1 MSFLMTV
8 SGTRTPSARI
18 LIVDDNPLGLA
29 ARRSVLEELGHRV
42 HTCASAPDALQQCAA
57 QSFDL
62 IITDYRMPKM
72 NGVEFIQEL
81 KKQDPQIPIILI
93 SGFTDT
99 LGLNESSTGADVVIQ
114 KSAQE
119 VGRLIRAVARLTR
132 KTAPKKK
139 PAKSTAASA
148 DTTRKRA

>member
-1 MSFLMTV
+1 MTV
-8 SGTRTPSARI
+8 SGSRTNSARI

-42 HTCASAPDALQQCAA
+42 HTCVLAHDALEQCRA

-62 IITDYRMPKM
+62 VITDYRMPKM
-72 NGVEFIQEL
+72 NGTEFIQEL
-81 KKQDPQIPIILI
+81 RKHDPEIPIILI
-93 SGFTDT
+93 SGFTDA

-139 PAKSTAASA
+139 AAASTGA
-148 DTTRKRA
+148 SSDTT